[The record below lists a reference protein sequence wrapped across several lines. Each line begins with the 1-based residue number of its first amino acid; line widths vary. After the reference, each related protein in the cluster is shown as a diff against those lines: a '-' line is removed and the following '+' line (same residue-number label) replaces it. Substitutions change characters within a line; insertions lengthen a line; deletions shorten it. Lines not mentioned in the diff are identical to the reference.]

1 MAESGPK
8 ALTVTP
14 GRDRRGLVST
24 GAGDDAKPGDDAGP
38 ESRRG
43 SSQLR
48 GTGLPRGPQAL
59 PRETVAEHQRER
71 LFKAM
76 VEAVNERGF
85 VATTISDLVTRAGI
99 SRRSFYEHFQ
109 NKEECLLATYDTIV
123 EHLQRRLIVAV
134 ASAASWPEQLEAFLR
149 ELFEA
154 AGDRPDRARLV
165 CVEMGAAG
173 AVGVQRWAEGAQAMQ
188 RFLVDGFER
197 APGRGTVPEPVA
209 RAIVGAT
216 RRILYSRVRSE
227 RSSRALKGELLELL
241 PDLLSWIALYYPSP
255 RAIPARPAR
264 AAGSTSPRRGS
275 GTAPRRP
282 LGGRAPGT
290 LSPRPLVGARGLPR
304 GEHNLPRAFVVY
316 NQRERI
322 FDAIANLTAT
332 KGYSALSLDEIAS
345 EAAISLQTF
354 YTHFANKEEA
364 FLATYEVG
372 HAKAIAFVTQTLAGQ
387 SSWIEAARAGA
398 QALLEFLASEP
409 SYAHLACV
417 DVLIA
422 YPHLADRLEE
432 ANAFYTQLLGLRIG
446 KDAPSLPAAPLVGE
460 AIVGGVFEL
469 LHDYILRGD
478 TRELGE
484 LAEQIVYIALT
495 PLMGAEQAWAAAE
508 GA

>member
-1 MAESGPK
+1 
-8 ALTVTP
+8 
-14 GRDRRGLVST
+14 
-24 GAGDDAKPGDDAGP
+24 
-38 ESRRG
+38 
-43 SSQLR
+43 
-48 GTGLPRGPQAL
+48 
-59 PRETVAEHQRER
+59 
-71 LFKAM
+71 M

-123 EHLQRRLIVAV
+123 EHLRRRVIVAA
-134 ASAASWPEQLEAFLR
+134 ASAESWPEQLEAFLR

-197 APGRGTVPEPVA
+197 APGHGTIPEPVA

-227 RSSRALKGELLELL
+227 RSSKALKSELLELL

-255 RAIPARPAR
+255 RAIPARPVR
-264 AAGSTSPRRGS
+264 AARPAGSASPRRGS
-275 GTAPRRP
+275 RTASRRP

-290 LSPRPLVGARGLPR
+290 LSPRPLVGTRGLPR
-304 GEHNLPRAFVVY
+304 GEHNLPRAFVIY

-322 FDAIANLTAT
+322 FDAIANLTAA
-332 KGYSALSLDEIAS
+332 KGYSALSLDEIAG

-372 HAKAIAFVTQTLAGQ
+372 HAKAIAFVTQTLAVQ
-387 SSWIEAARAGA
+387 SGWIEAARAGA
-398 QALLEFLASEP
+398 RALLEFLASEP

-417 DVLIA
+417 DMLIA

-432 ANAFYTQLLGLRIG
+432 ANAFYTQLLSLRIG
-446 KDAPSLPAAPLVGE
+446 RDAPSLPAAPLVGE

-478 TRELGE
+478 TAE
-484 LAEQIVYIALT
+484 LAELAEHIVYIALT
-495 PLMGAEQAWAAAE
+495 PLMGAEQAWAAAK